1 MLPVSIETVP
11 RNLLGAFSWEAVM
24 KLDLTS
30 VLSINRPWNGGNL
43 QPFDHGSHKEKDTV
57 SQHRQR

>member
-1 MLPVSIETVP
+1 MLHVSVETFT
-11 RNLLGAFSWEAVM
+11 RDLLSAFAGEAVI

-30 VLSINRPWNGGNL
+30 VLSINRPWNGRNL